1 MDRRTFLKATGGIA
15 ASTALSPEIL
25 EAAASQIKHIVVV
38 MMENR
43 SFDHFL
49 GWLPSSNGMQAGL
62 AYQDV
67 NEVRTDDELGSFR
80 RLERVARQ
88 RGWPV
93 YQ

>member
-1 MDRRTFLKATGGIA
+1 MDRRTFLTTTGGLAAGALLSPDVLSA
-15 ASTALSPEIL
+15 AS
-25 EAAASQIKHIVVV
+25 SQIKHIVVL